1 MTSIFKNQLIEH
13 SITFSI
19 IVLFAYVTFLFK
31 SQWEVNYDL
40 VGGAALL
47 SYILFNLRVMPTV
60 AVAIVVSIL
69 IFKQAG
75 IFNIES
81 VMSIF
86 ICTIGPAI
94 ALYIMSSF
102 KEFNISSI
110 RSISFKQM
118 ILLSVVQATFCSIF
132 KLSKSITITG
142 NVTQPD
148 IANYFMHI
156 FTVDVLGTLA
166 IVYCVIKIIPL
177 FVNSRPTQST

>member
-1 MTSIFKNQLIEH
+1 MTSIFQKQLIEH
-13 SITFSI
+13 GITFLI

-81 VMSIF
+81 VMFIS

-110 RSISFKQM
+110 RSISFKQ
-118 ILLSVVQATFCSIF
+118 ILLLSIVQATFCSIF

-142 NVTQPD
+142 NIEQSD

-156 FTVDVLGTLA
+156 FTVDALGTLA
-166 IVYCVIKIIPL
+166 IVYFAIKIIPL
-177 FVNSRPTQST
+177 FINLKLTQST

>member
-1 MTSIFKNQLIEH
+1 MTSNFQKQLIEH
-13 SITFSI
+13 GITFSI
-19 IVLFAYVTFLFK
+19 IVLFAYVTFLIR
-31 SQWEVNYDL
+31 SQWQVNYDL

-47 SYILFNLRVMPTV
+47 SYILFNLRMMTTV

-69 IFKQAG
+69 IFKQTEILAL
-75 IFNIES
+75 ES
-81 VMSIF
+81 IMSIS

-110 RSISFKQM
+110 RSISLKQ
-118 ILLSVVQATFCSIF
+118 ILLLSIVQAIFCSIF

-142 NVTQPD
+142 NVAHSD

-166 IVYCVIKIIPL
+166 IVYFAIKIIPL
-177 FVNSRPTQST
+177 FGNSRPTQST

>member
-1 MTSIFKNQLIEH
+1 MTSIFKNQLIAH

-19 IVLFAYVTFLFK
+19 IVLFAYVTFLLK
-31 SQWEVNYDL
+31 IQWEVNYDL

-47 SYILFNLRVMPTV
+47 SYILFNLRVIPTV
-60 AVAIVVSIL
+60 AVAIVVSTL
-69 IFKQAG
+69 LFRQAG

-81 VMSIF
+81 VMFMF

-94 ALYIMSSF
+94 AIYIMSSF

-110 RSISFKQM
+110 TSISLKQ
-118 ILLSVVQATFCSIF
+118 ILLLSIVQAIFCSIF

-142 NVTQPD
+142 NVEHSD

-156 FTVDVLGTLA
+156 FTVDLLGTLA
-166 IVYCVIKIIPL
+166 IVYFAIKIIPIL
-177 FVNSRPTQST
+177 GNLKPTQST

>member
-1 MTSIFKNQLIEH
+1 MTSIFKNQLIAH

-19 IVLFAYVTFLFK
+19 IVLFAYVTFLLK
-31 SQWEVNYDL
+31 IQWEVNYDL

-47 SYILFNLRVMPTV
+47 SYILFNLRVIPTV

-69 IFKQAG
+69 LFRQAG

-81 VMSIF
+81 VMFIF

-110 RSISFKQM
+110 TSISLKQ
-118 ILLSVVQATFCSIF
+118 ILLLSIVQAIFCSIF

-142 NVTQPD
+142 NVAHSD

-166 IVYCVIKIIPL
+166 IVYFVIKIIPIL
-177 FVNSRPTQST
+177 GNLKPTQST

>member
-1 MTSIFKNQLIEH
+1 MTSIFKKQLIEY
-13 SITFSI
+13 SITFST
-19 IVLFAYVTFLFK
+19 IVLFAYITFFFR
-31 SQWEVNYDL
+31 SEWEVNYDL

-47 SYILFNLRVMPTV
+47 SYILFSLRMMPAV
-60 AVAIVVSIL
+60 AVAIIVSIL
-69 IFKQAG
+69 LFRKADIFA
-75 IFNIES
+75 IES
-81 VMSIF
+81 MMSIF
-86 ICTIGPAI
+86 ICTVGPAI

-110 RSISFKQM
+110 RSISFKQI

-142 NVTQPD
+142 NVAQPD

>member
-1 MTSIFKNQLIEH
+1 MNSIFKNQLIAH

-19 IVLFAYVTFLFK
+19 IVLFAYVTFLLK
-31 SQWEVNYDL
+31 IQWEVNYDL

-110 RSISFKQM
+110 TSISFKQM
-118 ILLSVVQATFCSIF
+118 LLLSIVQATFCSIF

-142 NVTQPD
+142 NVSQSD
-148 IANYFMHI
+148 IASYFIHL
-156 FTVDVLGTLA
+156 FTVDVLGTVAL
-166 IVYCVIKIIPL
+166 VYCAIKIIPFFINL
-177 FVNSRPTQST
+177 KLTQST